1 MFFHT
6 ENIKAIQHNQK
17 EGKMKKIGL
26 ILVLFVI
33 LAGCATTEQPK
44 AVGKP
49 APEFTITDV
58 SGDEVRL
65 ADFKG
70 KKNIV
75 LVFYSDSTWPY
86 SREQLGGL
94 QGKISEIKK
103 LDTEVIAFAT
113 EGDTDDVKITQNDLD
128 IAFILIPTPNSSV
141 VNAYGVDRYAT
152 IIIDK
157 RGIIRYQVGQ
167 VFPSASSTLK
177 KLQAL

>member
-1 MFFHT
+1 MVFHT
-6 ENIKAIQHNQK
+6 VNIKAIQHNKK

-26 ILVLFVI
+26 ILVLFVL
-33 LAGCATTEQPK
+33 LAGCSTAGQTK

-49 APEFTITDV
+49 APNFTITDV

-94 QGKISEIKK
+94 QRKISEIKK

-113 EGDTDDVKITQNDLD
+113 EGDQDDVKITQNSLN
-128 IAFILIPTPNSSV
+128 ITFILIPAPNKQV
-141 VNAYGVDRYAT
+141 ADDFGVNTYDT

-157 RGIIRYQVGQ
+157 NGIVRSQVGKT
-167 VFPSASSTLK
+167 FPSASSTIK